1 MNNISLSRAEREI
14 IVAFGLASQSRAD
27 IDERTIQFCDRNHD
41 AMQSL
46 VSKNI
51 LTSTLAEHARLT
63 KFGEMAFVRIR
74 ATERIQALI
83 NASRAKIIAIAVFL
97 CLSANA
103 LFAQGLSQQ
112 HPDHPVNAPENL
124 ECVPGICVPRI
135 ELPRRDFMSTEQ
147 HQLTAPVRIAY
158 IRRKADTKADNAVQ
172 FLYLHDDCN
181 CDESRLHYDYDMI
194 EPAQELE

>member
-1 MNNISLSRAEREI
+1 MTKTMTAN
-14 IVAFGLASQSRAD
+14 
-27 IDERTIQFCDRNHD
+27 DRK
-41 AMQSL
+41 L
-46 VSKNI
+46 
-51 LTSTLAEHARLT
+51 
-63 KFGEMAFVRIR
+63 FVRIAKRCKKTDAYIYTHEDSINNFVRNHLRLFVTHPDVDPANPEMFMFQLSEQGR
-74 ATERIQALI
+74 ALFSKLMPPRIRAITILLI
-83 NASRAKIIAIAVFL
+83 A

-158 IRRKADTKADNAVQ
+158 IRRKAERKASNTVKAVQ

-181 CDESRLHYDYDMI
+181 CDESRLHYDMI
-194 EPAQELE
+194 EPAQELEQ